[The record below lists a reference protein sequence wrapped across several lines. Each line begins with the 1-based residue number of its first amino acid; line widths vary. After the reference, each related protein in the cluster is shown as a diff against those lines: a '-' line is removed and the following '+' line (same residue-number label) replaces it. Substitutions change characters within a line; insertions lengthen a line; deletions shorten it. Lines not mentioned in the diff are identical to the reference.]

1 MKRGVAPDHVP
12 RITMF
17 TVLASLGI
25 KLGGDIKHRRV
36 SGVMQ
41 LRLKMLIEN
50 SRKNEQMLDLNVI
63 ENHKCTK

>member
-41 LRLKMLIEN
+41 LRL
-50 SRKNEQMLDLNVI
+50 
-63 ENHKCTK
+63 